1 MMTRKRIGRIQF
13 GLGALALAGAAALGA
28 VAVSL
33 TPLLLPRSLHTV
45 PTPQEIPISS
55 RAFYDERPVE
65 ITVSQSSSATVT
77 TPASGLI
84 TRYDCA
90 VGAGVAS
97 GSSFFAV
104 DEGPVLALATEVPL
118 WRDLAIGD
126 SGADVRSLQAEL
138 NRLGYNLTVDGSVG
152 RATLRAAFQSLTAV
166 GIEWEGATFPV
177 SRTAWLPTPKVLV
190 RSCDSALGA
199 RVADGDPIATLSFG
213 QQSITVDELPND
225 LVTGPRVVTI
235 GSTAVSVD
243 DAGRSGPIT
252 LDLAPQAQDSTSTD
266 DSSTSKPVAATLSLA
281 EPTQVSS
288 VPPST
293 IVDLDGSNGCVESK
307 GNMIPVHVVGSQ
319 LGQTFVQFDKGKSP
333 QRIRLHPSQ
342 RPCP

>member
-1 MMTRKRIGRIQF
+1 MMNRKRIGRSQF

-33 TPLLLPRSLHTV
+33 APLLLPKSLQTV
-45 PTPQEIPISS
+45 PTAQEIPISAH
-55 RAFYDERPVE
+55 AFYDERPVE
-65 ITVSQSSSATVT
+65 ITVSRSSSATVT

-84 TRYDCA
+84 TRYDCE
-90 VGAGVAS
+90 VGAGIAS

-126 SGADVRSLQAEL
+126 TGADVRSLQAEL
-138 NRLGYNLTVDGSVG
+138 NRLGYNLTVDGTVG

-166 GIEWEGATFPV
+166 GIEWEGPTFPV
-177 SRTAWLPTPKVLV
+177 SRTVWLPTPKVSV
-190 RSCDSALGA
+190 RSCDTALGA
-199 RVADGDPIATLSFG
+199 RVADGDPIATFSFG
-213 QQSITVDELPND
+213 QQSIAVDELPND

-235 GSTAVSVD
+235 GATTVPVD
-243 DAGRSGPIT
+243 AAGKSGPIS
-252 LDLAPQAQDSTSTD
+252 LDLAPQAQDPTSTEE
-266 DSSTSKPVAATLSLA
+266 SSTVKPIAATLSLA
-281 EPTQVSS
+281 EPTEVSS

-293 IVDLDGSNGCVESK
+293 IVDLDRSHGCVESN
-307 GNMIPVHVVGSQ
+307 GDMIPVHVVGSQ
-319 LGQTFVQFDKGKSP
+319 LGQTFVQFHKGKAP
-333 QRIRLHPSQ
+333 QKIRLHPSH